1 MKKTL
6 AVAFTA
12 LLAVVLSGCM
22 RMHID
27 LVLEED
33 DKASGSMIF
42 AISDE
47 TAQSV
52 QMEPQALFDMMMQ
65 DSEEIAPEDG
75 TAEPYAEDGYTGT
88 KWTFDSQ
95 PIDANVGGGEDL
107 TITRDGD
114 DYVVTGKFDMG
125 DEGSMESD
133 PMAEAM
139 LQGFDVALK
148 ITFPG
153 EVKESNGE
161 ITGQTVTWTPK
172 PGENLTLSARG
183 SAVASGGIGGGGLS
197 LPLILGIVGAVLV
210 LVIVAIVVAGSR
222 KRGGNGPDGLDYTAG
237 GASYPPAG
245 GVVPGGAAVP
255 GMAPGAAPNT
265 VFTGQPLQ
273 PGQPVDPV
281 HSNPVVPE
289 PQSPESGYTQQQPPA
304 PQPYAPEGQSAPAP
318 YSPPAAPQQYNQH
331 PTDPQNPENPQ
342 Q

>member
-6 AVAFTA
+6 AIAFTA
-12 LLAVVLSGCM
+12 LLTVVLSGCM

-27 LVLEED
+27 LVLEEGD
-33 DKASGSMIF
+33 TASGSMIF

-47 TAQSV
+47 TAQSM
-52 QMEPQALFDMMMQ
+52 QMEPQALFDIMMQ

-75 TAEPYAEDGYTGT
+75 KAEPYAADGYTGT
-88 KWTFDSQ
+88 KWTFESQ
-95 PIDANVGGGEDL
+95 PIEANVGGGSDL
-107 TITRDGD
+107 TITREGD
-114 DYVVTGKFDMG
+114 DYVVSGEFNMG
-125 DEGSMESD
+125 DEGEMEGNA
-133 PMAEAM
+133 MAEAM

-153 EVKESNGE
+153 EIKEANGE
-161 ITGQTVTWTPK
+161 ITGQTVTWAPK

-183 SAVASGGIGGGGLS
+183 SAIGTGSGAGGLS
-197 LPLILGIVGAVLV
+197 LPVILGIVGAVLV
-210 LVIVAIVVAGSR
+210 LVVVAIIVAGSR
-222 KRGGNGPDGLDYTAG
+222 KRGGNGSDGPPDYTAG
-237 GASYPPAG
+237 GASFPPAG

-255 GMAPGAAPNT
+255 NMAPGGAPNT

-281 HSNPVVPE
+281 HANPVVPE
-289 PQSPESGYTQQQPPA
+289 PQSPESGYTQQQPP
-304 PQPYAPEGQSAPAP
+304 QPYTPEGQSAPAP
-318 YSPPAAPQQYNQH
+318 YSPPAPPQQYNQH